1 MHDLSGNLCYDYFFR
16 KTHARLYSQI
26 SMRVCR
32 LQRPTKWVRHVQ
44 LGRVRRDPIFQQ
56 WQEQRD
62 WSEHRLLRHPWRA
75 CVDRHQDGPRDV
87 ILRYA
92 AAEIHLL
99 QGPSDRGHQEHPHIR
114 PQSIHSYP
122 GRWIGKNSDT
132 FNNKSYPIFDWQY
145 WLSDCKYF
153 EHMMQQLQYLFLF
166 CCCEEKLNRTKIK
179 ASFM

>member
-1 MHDLSGNLCYDYFFR
+1 MECMTLAEIFATTIFFR
-16 KTHARLYSQI
+16 KTHARLYLQI

-114 PQSIHSYP
+114 PQSIHSYS

-132 FNNKSYPIFDWQY
+132 FNNKSRIMIYKGMVYKSKDFLKNIRVYQYPSAGTFNGIF
-145 WLSDCKYF
+145 
-153 EHMMQQLQYLFLF
+153 
-166 CCCEEKLNRTKIK
+166 
-179 ASFM
+179 